1 MSDIIFKEQPF
12 TKEAMDTIKGTFIDD
27 YPVVYIIYN
36 NDQKPMAYI
45 GQTVHAKQRIQQHLK
60 DQQRK
65 KLNATL
71 IIGYQKFNQSATY
84 NIETNLINYFIADSK
99 YQLQNMSQTTNSQ
112 VHNYFDKHYYH
123 REVFREIWSGLKSR
137 NIVKEEIDVLENKDV
152 FKLSPYKSLSASQL
166 KVKEDI
172 LDYCNKQIHKDGQH
186 VFLIKGEAGTGKS
199 VVLSSLFNT
208 LQDYSKDTSSPLYKT
223 NNYLLVNHGEMI
235 KTYQSIASSLPNL
248 KKSHFLKP
256 TSFINKVDKGS
267 IKAADVV
274 LVDEAHLLLSK
285 EDTYNNFNYQN
296 HLEEIIKRSKVT
308 VIIFDPKQFLKIKSY
323 WNEASIREMTK
334 QHKTT
339 VYHLTDQ
346 FRIQASEAVPT
357 WIDAFVENRLVP
369 IPNKLEGFELKV
381 FESSQAI
388 KEAIFK
394 QNEAH
399 GLSRLVS
406 TFDYLHK
413 KDGNTYLVDEGGI
426 QLPWNTT
433 STKTTWAEEAS
444 TVREVGSIYT
454 VQGFD
459 LNYVGVIIGPS
470 ISYDPHTDQLVI
482 NPKKYK
488 DTEAYRKRQDLSESE
503 NEHLKIEIILNSL
516 NVLMKR
522 GIHGLYIYATDDKL
536 RKKLLALQE
545 EGKHV

>member
-12 TKEAMDTIKGTFIDD
+12 TQEAMDRIKGTFIDD

-123 REVFREIWSGLKSR
+123 REVFKEIWAGLKSR
-137 NIVKEEIDVLENKDV
+137 NIVKEDIDILENKDV
-152 FKLSPYKSLSASQL
+152 FKLSPYKSLSTSQL

-172 LDYCNKQIHKDGQH
+172 LDYCTKQIHKDGQH

-208 LQDYSKDTSSPLYKT
+208 LQDYSKDTSSSLYKT

-248 KKSHFLKP
+248 KKNNFLKP
-256 TSFINKVDKGS
+256 TSFINKVDKGT

-296 HLEEIIKRSKVT
+296 HLEEIIKRSKIT

-323 WNEASIREMTK
+323 WNEATIRDMTK

-346 FRIQASEAVPT
+346 FRIQASEAVPA
-357 WIDAFVENRLVP
+357 WIDAFVENRLLP
-369 IPNKLEGFELKV
+369 IPNELEGFELKV

-413 KDGNTYLVDEGGI
+413 KDGNSYLVDEGGI
-426 QLPWNTT
+426 HLPWNTT

-444 TVREVGSIYT
+444 TIREVGSIYT

-470 ISYDPHTDQLVI
+470 ISYDPRTDQLVI
-482 NPKKYK
+482 DTQKYK
-488 DTEAYRKRQDLSESE
+488 DTEAYRKRQDLSEQE
-503 NEHLKIEIILNSL
+503 NEQLKVEIILNSL

-522 GIHGLYIYATDDKL
+522 GIHGLYIYATDDNL
-536 RKKLLALQE
+536 RERLLELQE
-545 EGKHV
+545 EGQYV